1 MNSDKQM
8 DELRM
13 ASREMYDKQVESLKS
28 SRDDAVEELE
38 KMRSRF
44 SEVSSQHTQL
54 KMQLMK

>member
-1 MNSDKQM
+1 M

-13 ASREMYDKQVESLKS
+13 ASREMYDKQVESLKI